1 MSKREE
7 LIKKRKKLGYLQDD
21 VAKEAGISRVAY
33 CNIELGKRNPSVK
46 VAKRIGKL
54 LEMDWTEL
62 FNEIV

>member
-7 LIKKRKKLGYLQDD
+7 LIKKRKKLGYSQDN
-21 VAKEAGISRVAY
+21 VAKEAGISRCAY
-33 CNIELGKRNPSVK
+33 CMIERGKRNPSVK

-54 LEMDWTEL
+54 LEMDWTKL